1 MTAPKPVEQVARD
14 ADAIGYVRGL
24 NRAAS
29 WTRAFDQDLPGFD
42 RPTCVNLA
50 RGLSEM
56 ARHAGERVGVA
67 IDYNEPPAPMFHD
80 CCVHDGHGEP
90 VEVRVEWEV
99 CWLATG
105 GGIAMDEQHLPSREA
120 AEVLGPTRVGQYNIV
135 GFSVHHRTHRQFPD
149 GSTWIGPWLDAEPAD
164 PWAEADRSEAGP
176 AKSCPRIA
184 HESGVV
190 LACTVDH
197 SDPRSGLH
205 ANVHHRAMWDEDD
218 DRIVS
223 GGAA

>member
-164 PWAEADRSEAGP
+164 PWAEATAQIADDLAVNMTRQFGP
-176 AKSCPRIA
+176 EGAETASWQHSMPRC
-184 HESGVV
+184 E
-190 LACTVDH
+190 
-197 SDPRSGLH
+197 PRTSP
-205 ANVHHRAMWDEDD
+205 
-218 DRIVS
+218 VS
-223 GGAA
+223 RRR